1 MRYCFPT
8 IVLLVLLAAGCGS
21 TRIPPPPEQFD
32 TVVLTSDLAAAPLYA
47 DALAAFLRNNWEP
60 VTGLDDT
67 DELSMRILPDGER
80 VEFDGSTLIL
90 RVNVRPFDV
99 AAADTS
105 TDTTRRDLADADY
118 AGPDL
123 SRRDL
128 NDPARGQN
136 EPDSVFA
143 RRDALNVGSAV
154 LTATVDA
161 SFPDARSVLLRTAR
175 ILTSVEGTLS
185 YR

>member
-1 MRYCFPT
+1 MRRAFVPT
-8 IVLLVLLAAGCGS
+8 LALAILLAAGCGP

-32 TVVLTSDLAAAPLYA
+32 TVVLASDLAAAPLYA

-60 VTGLDDT
+60 VTGADDT
-67 DELSMRILPDGER
+67 DDLTMQILPDGER
-80 VEFDGSTLIL
+80 VDVDGSTLVVRITVL
-90 RVNVRPFDV
+90 PVNVPP
-99 AAADTS
+99 A
-105 TDTTRRDLADADY
+105 DTTRPDLADGDY

-128 NDPARGQN
+128 SDPARGQN
-136 EPDSVFA
+136 DPDSL
-143 RRDALNVGSAV
+143 RRLVLPDSLTTGSAV

-161 SFPDARSVLLRTAR
+161 RLPDARSVLLRTAR